1 MSFICISLLI
11 MPTLPKM
18 SFLLKTHLAHFY
30 LEIQAMD
37 SVDNSSGAVRGAPPA
52 AAHGTRLFP
61 ESNLGKPL
69 MKRFLAELAAAN
81 VDEESFFIS
90 SSASVFL
97 I

>member
-1 MSFICISLLI
+1 MSFICISLRI

-37 SVDNSSGAVRGAPPA
+37 SVDNSSGAPPA

-69 MKRFLAELAAAN
+69 MKGFLAELAAAN

>member
-1 MSFICISLLI
+1 MSFICISLRI
-11 MPTLPKM
+11 IPTLPK
-18 SFLLKTHLAHFY
+18 SSGAHLAHFY

-37 SVDNSSGAVRGAPPA
+37 SVDNSSGAPPA